1 MGRAARGP
9 RARVKGLG
17 LVGVVWALKEA
28 GNAFP
33 RVAGTSAGAIVG
45 AFVAAL
51 EAARQGLARSLIGAM
66 LSGHDQLHLDDPCV
80 RRRTVFVGASGVS
93 ATNFALTREKRDRRA
108 GRRFLGDWDEAAY
121 LRECRA
127 GDANAASG
135 HV

>member
-1 MGRAARGP
+1 
-9 RARVKGLG
+9 
-17 LVGVVWALKEA
+17 
-28 GNAFP
+28 
-33 RVAGTSAGAIVG
+33 VG

-93 ATNFALTREKRDRRA
+93 ATNFALTREKRDRLYANGRRA

>member
-1 MGRAARGP
+1 
-9 RARVKGLG
+9 
-17 LVGVVWALKEA
+17 VGVVWALKEA

-80 RRRTVFVGASGVS
+80 QRSTVFVEASGVS
-93 ATNFALTREKRDRRA
+93 ATNFALTREERDRLCANGRRA